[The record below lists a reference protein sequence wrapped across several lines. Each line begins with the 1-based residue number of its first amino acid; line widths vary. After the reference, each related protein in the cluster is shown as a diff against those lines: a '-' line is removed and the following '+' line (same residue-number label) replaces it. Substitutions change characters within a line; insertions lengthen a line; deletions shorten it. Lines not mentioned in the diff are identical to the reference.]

1 MIFSRVSRL
10 FAVFVLVIIEF
21 ACGDT
26 FRPVAIPIT
35 PNPPNP
41 AALHYM
47 LVLTQNG
54 TGDPGASSRI
64 DVSGDTNIGVAKLGL
79 APTHATLIANGTR
92 IYATNLL
99 EDTVSSYSPVTPTM
113 VTTTVLAQ
121 GSGPVYAA
129 TTQND
134 FVFVANS
141 LSNTVVA
148 ISTAS
153 NVVANTI
160 PVGVAPI
167 ALAELPNSSKVYSVN
182 SGSGDVTVIN
192 AVDKTAAAT
201 IATGSTP
208 VWAIARSDSARVY
221 VLNSGSGTVS
231 TIDSTTDTNLNV
243 DVPVGA
249 GANFMTYDRTFNRLY
264 VTNPTAG
271 TVSAFDVS
279 SDPPK
284 ALSWSGL
291 VVKDS
296 LGGTA
301 APDSIAILPNGTR
314 AYIASGTTSGTP
326 QATIINTADGSLR
339 TILTL
344 SPPIMSCAG
353 VRFGLFAA
361 ADPGGTR
368 VYVSNCAAGD
378 TAIINTLND
387 SFVLNLPA
395 PPSAAPPPTPGA
407 APPPQNPVFIM
418 TGS

>member
-1 MIFSRVSRL
+1 MIFSRLSRL

-41 AALHYM
+41 SALHYM

-92 IYATNLL
+92 IYATNML
-99 EDTVSSYSPVTPTM
+99 EDTVSSYSPATPTM

-160 PVGVAPI
+160 PVGVVPI
-167 ALAELPNSSKVYSVN
+167 ALVELPNSSKVYSVN

-192 AVDKTAAAT
+192 AVDKTFSST
-201 IATGSTP
+201 VATGSTP

-231 TIDSTTDTNLNV
+231 TIDATTDTNLNV

-249 GANFMTYDRTFNRLY
+249 GANFMTYDRTFNRLF
-264 VTNPTAG
+264 VTNPVAG

-284 ALSWSGL
+284 ALSWSGM

-296 LGGTA
+296 VGGTA
-301 APDSIAILPNGTR
+301 TPDSIAVLPNGTR
-314 AYIASGTTSGTP
+314 AYIASGTASGIP

-339 TILTL
+339 TTLTL
-344 SPPIMSCAG
+344 SSPIMSCTG
-353 VRFGLFAA
+353 VRFGLFSA

-378 TAIINTLND
+378 TAIINTQTD

-407 APPPQNPVFIM
+407 GPPPQNPVFIM

>member
-1 MIFSRVSRL
+1 MV
-10 FAVFVLVIIEF
+10 
-21 ACGDT
+21 
-26 FRPVAIPIT
+26 
-35 PNPPNP
+35 
-41 AALHYM
+41 
-47 LVLTQNG
+47 
-54 TGDPGASSRI
+54 
-64 DVSGDTNIGVAKLGL
+64 
-79 APTHATLIANGTR
+79 
-92 IYATNLL
+92 
-99 EDTVSSYSPVTPTM
+99 EDTVSSYAPATPTS

-141 LSNTVVA
+141 LNNTVVA

-160 PVGVAPI
+160 PVGVAPV
-167 ALAELPNSSKVYSVN
+167 ALAELPNSAKVYSVN

-208 VWAIARSDSARVY
+208 LWAIARSDSARVY

-231 TIDSTTDTNLNV
+231 TIDATTDTNLNV
-243 DVPVGA
+243 DVQVGA
-249 GANFMTYDRTFNRLY
+249 GANFMTYDRTLNRLY
-264 VTNPTAG
+264 VTNPVAG

-279 SDPPK
+279 SDPPR

-301 APDSIAILPNGTR
+301 FPDSIAILPNGTR
-314 AYIASGTTSGTP
+314 AYIASATTSGTP

-339 TILTL
+339 TTL
-344 SPPIMSCAG
+344 ALAPPTMSCAG

-378 TAIINTLND
+378 TAIINTLTD
-387 SFVLNLPA
+387 TFVLNLPA